1 LSTNLERILLISIGA
16 LFLNFGC
23 ATRSPI
29 IVTPPKPAQEPVAP
43 PKEPEPQPSATPEKP
58 EPVKEPS
65 APEPAAPEPQMPA
78 PRSTVP
84 STGQT
89 DRSSPR
95 TVASLRLTEQARLL
109 IESKKP
115 DDAIGILEKAMNI
128 DTNNGQNYYFLAE
141 AWIMK
146 GNKAQAIE
154 LNRMAGLYL
163 NDDSA
168 WKIKVQQQ
176 KERIGKMKS
185 GR

>member
-1 LSTNLERILLISIGA
+1 LSTNLKRILIISIGA
-16 LFLNFGC
+16 LLLNSGC

-29 IVTPPKPAQEPVAP
+29 IVTPPKSAQEPVTP
-43 PKEPEPQPSATPEKP
+43 PKAPEPQPSATPEKA
-58 EPVKEPS
+58 EPVEEPT
-65 APEPAAPEPQMPA
+65 APEPAVPEPQMPV
-78 PRSTVP
+78 PRATIP
-84 STGQT
+84 NTGQT

-115 DDAIGILEKAMNI
+115 DEAIGILEKAMNI

-141 AWIMK
+141 AWVMK
-146 GNKAQAIE
+146 GNKAQALE
-154 LNRMAGLYL
+154 FNRMAGLYL
-163 NDDSA
+163 GNDNI

-185 GR
+185 AR

>member
-1 LSTNLERILLISIGA
+1 LSPNLKCILFISIGA
-16 LFLNFGC
+16 ILLNFGC
-23 ATRSPI
+23 ATKTSK

-43 PKEPEPQPSATPEKP
+43 PKEPEPQPSAPPEKA
-58 EPVKEPS
+58 EPVEEPS
-65 APEPAAPEPQMPA
+65 PPAPSPETQVPE

-115 DDAIGILEKAMNI
+115 DEAIGILEKAMNI

-146 GNKAQAIE
+146 GNKAQALE

-163 NDDSA
+163 SNDNS
-168 WKIKVQQQ
+168 WKLKVKQQ

-185 GR
+185 AR